1 MYDQVGFIPEIQ
13 GWFNIKKL
21 INAIN
26 YIYRIKGDIINLIQK
41 KKAFG
46 KILHIFMIEKK
57 SLVLMDRKDFP

>member
-1 MYDQVGFIPEIQ
+1 MYDQVRFIPEIQ

-41 KKAFG
+41 KG
-46 KILHIFMIEKK
+46 LWQNSTCIYDRKI